1 MYNFY
6 CNFGIVVLLISF
18 CNFGVV
24 TLVVVV
30 VDVAV
35 YNKKQSEVQS
45 TLCSSL
51 ITIALPAETT
61 SMEGT
66 KMLLFRFRSLL
77 GWALNNYHLFAY
89 ISFLK
94 LINEV
99 LKKIIAFTFVFNR
112 EFTSSGEDI
121 VTMIN
126 WQHRALRV
134 DNRALIYIALHF
146 CCK

>member
-61 SMEGT
+61 SMEET

-99 LKKIIAFTFVFNR
+99 LNFFY
-112 EFTSSGEDI
+112 S
-121 VTMIN
+121 
-126 WQHRALRV
+126 
-134 DNRALIYIALHF
+134 IYLCF
-146 CCK
+146 Q